1 MASYGLIM
9 NQIALDSEF
18 YVWGCG
24 QDIRRFDGESW
35 EYYDH
40 TNSAVPSG
48 FPYFL
53 DTRSIDIDNE
63 DILWAGVAQGPTAGL
78 NEFAVFSLD
87 TNDVSKG
94 KSWKFSDLGV
104 FNEPQEISLIYSC
117 PFGDDVLAFSTP
129 LNGIGGTG
137 TTGYT
142 EVNGVTGGRLFS
154 YYKEIDKWK
163 EIVPNYIWPH
173 IYDIKAKGYDGK
185 DYFYYVATSEG
196 LFSIPEGSQEVQYLS
211 GGGEII
217 EQAEVYNTK
226 TSEIISDNVYS
237 IDLDE
242 DGNLWI
248 GTDLGLSFFNGKKFW
263 NFYTTDT
270 GLVSPGPVTKIITRP
285 NGHVFFTLGD
295 GELNE
300 GTGLWHFNGSTWTQ
314 FTDGSSLPH
323 SSQTYIQNN
332 NVLDI
337 KLIKHNTK
345 QKSLKLY
352 ENSLWVLCYNALS
365 SFNYDQPHVYGT
377 SKYAGATGWNFTNFN
392 DVVFLNNAPIPKV
405 NKYTWDYP
413 EWRVYQDSYL
423 AKKFPG
429 LDERN
434 LFLTT
439 KLSDIADGSAGKQP
453 YWNNWPIETF
463 EEKQLFDS
471 IDSPYFNDQI
481 QLNKFSPPNPFSGIR
496 PGGITITCST
506 TVKTRHGIKYYIGG
520 NLTGNVEA
528 IFGYDYN
535 GNPASLKNLN
545 PTLGGKTDLTN
556 SGSNSLDFGIMGF
569 VVCYS
574 EYGAVD
580 AIVPF
585 RGYKTFVQDIAPSE
599 DDNFVAVSGYFTR
612 FIEDGPYIWDSLESE
627 NVLRGGPTGAPAGLT
642 NVNYYNQN
650 SSDYPWVGGTS
661 TFAGG
666 FWNYMTTN
674 PPTSTGFSA
683 YGPNSQFDDIEY
695 FSFNYNSV
703 SGNQTSNLQYAV
715 TGNVITINGT
725 TTGGGIFNTSYT
737 IDSIEIPSGNSG
749 LKYYV
754 SYAAGT
760 TGPFSLAYGT
770 NYNFTFNEKRSGI
783 FPSVGL
789 LNSRTQYWDTNL
801 IICNSPF
808 AAKIGRDLG
817 NTTSFTGL
825 GINSDYTSD
834 IRKSY
839 RGLGFRHFPA
849 KYESKR
855 SDLKE
860 TKIDITKYS
869 IDLTIK
875 SYINLTASRPAIK
888 TADVST
894 LKNLWKRTNDG
905 YYTAEKILGTTYPI
919 SLTWAGDSVLSY
931 VRLSAEDL
939 SLMTTSDSTTYQI
952 GASTQSI
959 KNISSTKSM
968 HNDSSTLITG
978 NSNRSFNMCGVD
990 FIATENT
997 YKQFYLIVDSS
1008 GIGLTGGYLDGKS
1021 GTSYLPKVSNN
1032 QSMYYITT
1040 EFGASG
1046 SYFGNNFIADSST
1059 GTYFLT
1065 AGITE
1070 QGTPKTFYST
1080 FVDVP
1085 SSLAYLTDV
1094 ALSGDDQYYISYKGI
1109 TITQPFLVTPYRHV
1123 IKTDMNGV
1131 ILDDI
1136 DFGGT
1141 DLTSFTLSSDED
1153 GNLFMSGY
1161 YTNSLDVDANGY
1173 IYLQANT
1180 GFSLL
1185 SKKYKSE
1192 LGLNMGQI
1200 ISRPGSGAWTWCDVH
1215 STDSGMQIPLMTT
1228 VVFNNYASNIYGKK
1242 NNKWILSDSVTGD
1255 EILNVKNTPY
1265 FIYTFTAPGSYTIY
1279 NSVEDAAGNVYIQT
1293 NPGYIEV
1300 INHKQKNPDDRR
1312 PDFVNSFDYGEPEV
1326 FPGRDYQVHKLSK
1339 DLAEEQAAI
1348 LRDGVIPFGAGFTV
1362 YNNPDATF
1370 RDDK

>member
-9 NQIALDSEF
+9 NQIAIDSEF

-24 QDIRRFDGESW
+24 QDIRKFNGESW

-40 TNSAVPSG
+40 NNSAVPSG

-78 NEFAVFSLD
+78 NEFAVFNLD

-94 KSWKFSDLGV
+94 KSWNFSDLGI
-104 FNEPQEISLIYSC
+104 FNEPQEISLVYSC

-142 EVNGVTGGRLFS
+142 EVNGVTGGRLFR
-154 YYKEIDKWK
+154 YFKEIDKWN
-163 EIVPNYIWPH
+163 EVVPGYNWPH
-173 IYDIKAKGYDGK
+173 IYDIKAKGYSGK
-185 DYFYYVATSEG
+185 EYFYYVATSEG
-196 LFSIPEGSQEVQYLS
+196 LFSIPEGSQEVQYLN
-211 GGGEII
+211 GGGQII

-226 TSEIISDNVYS
+226 TSEIISDNIYS

-248 GTDLGLSFFNGKKFW
+248 GTDIGLSFFNGKKFW
-263 NFYTTDT
+263 NFYSTDT
-270 GLVSPGPVTKIITRP
+270 GIISPGPITKVVARP
-285 NGHVFFTLGD
+285 NGHVFCSIGD

-314 FTDGSSLPH
+314 FTDGTSLPH

-345 QKSLKLY
+345 QKNLKLY
-352 ENSLWVLCYNALS
+352 ENSLWVLCYNDLAT
-365 SFNYDQPHVYGT
+365 FNYDQPHVYGS
-377 SKYAGATGWNFTNFN
+377 SKHAGATGWNFTNFN

-439 KLSDIADGSAGKQP
+439 KLSDIADGSAGKKP

-463 EEKQLFDS
+463 EEKQFLDS
-471 IDSPYFNDQI
+471 IDSPYFNEQI
-481 QLNKFSPPNPFSGIR
+481 QLNKFSPPNPFSGIS
-496 PGGITITCST
+496 PGSIAITCST
-506 TVKTRHGIKYYIGG
+506 TIKTRHGIKYYIGG

-545 PTLGGKTDLTN
+545 PTLGGKTDTVN
-556 SGSNSLDFGIMGF
+556 AGSSSLDSGTMGF
-569 VVCYS
+569 VVCYN
-574 EYGAVD
+574 EYGSVD
-580 AIVPF
+580 SIIPF
-585 RGYKTFVQDIAPSE
+585 RGHRTFVQDIAPSE
-599 DDNFVAVSGYFTR
+599 DGNFISVSGYFTR
-612 FIEDGPYIWDSLESE
+612 FIEDGPYIWDSLETE

-642 NVNYYNQN
+642 NINYYNEYASEFPWASSN
-650 SSDYPWVGGTS
+650 SVIGNGSWEFGTTYPPITAGFCITQSPNQTFEDVTS
-661 TFAGG
+661 IT
-666 FWNYMTTN
+666 
-674 PPTSTGFSA
+674 
-683 YGPNSQFDDIEY
+683 
-695 FSFNYNSV
+695 FNYIDTN
-703 SGNQTSNLQYAV
+703 GNQTSQLQNLV
-715 TGNVITINGT
+715 TGNVINITSVI
-725 TTGGGIFNTSYT
+725 GGVSY
-737 IDSIEIPSGNSG
+737 IIESIETLVGLSG
-749 LKYYV
+749 LKFNV
-754 SYAAGT
+754 SHASGA
-760 TGPFSLAYGT
+760 TGPFIQTIGDVSDFLFYSTKTGV
-770 NYNFTFNEKRSGI
+770 
-783 FPSVGL
+783 FPSVGY
-789 LNSRTQYWDTNL
+789 LNTRTQYWDTNQ

-808 AAKIGRDLG
+808 VAKIGRDLG

-825 GINSDYTSD
+825 GINSDYLSD

-855 SDLKE
+855 TDVKE
-860 TKIDITKYS
+860 TKIDVTKYS
-869 IDLTIK
+869 INLTIK

-894 LKNLWKRTNDG
+894 LKNLWRRNSDG
-905 YYTAEKILGTTYPI
+905 YYTSEKILGVPYNI
-919 SLTWAGDSVLSY
+919 SQTWSGDSVLSY
-931 VRLSAEDL
+931 VRLSSDDL
-939 SLMTTSDSTTYQI
+939 SLMTTSDSTTYEI
-952 GASTQSI
+952 GSSTSSI

-968 HNDSSTLITG
+968 HNDSSTLISG

-990 FIATENT
+990 FISTEGT
-997 YKQFYLIVDSS
+997 YNQFYLIVDNA
-1008 GIGLTGGYLDGKS
+1008 GIGLTGGYLGGKTGS
-1021 GTSYLPKVSNN
+1021 SYLPRVSNN

-1040 EFGASG
+1040 EFGGSG
-1046 SYFGNNFIADSST
+1046 SYLGNNFVADSST

-1065 AGITE
+1065 SGITE
-1070 QGTPKTFYST
+1070 QGTQKTFYST
-1080 FVDVP
+1080 FIDKS
-1085 SSLAYLTDV
+1085 SSLLYLDSV
-1094 ALSGDDQYYISYKGI
+1094 VLSGNDQYYISYRGLDI
-1109 TITQPFLVTPYRHV
+1109 SPTFMVTPYRHV

-1136 DFGGT
+1136 NFGGIDPQT
-1141 DLTSFTLSSDED
+1141 FTLCSDSD

-1161 YTNSLDVDANGY
+1161 YTTSSDVAGDGY
-1173 IYLQANT
+1173 IYLDPNT

-1215 STDSGMQIPLMTT
+1215 STDSGMKIPLMTT
-1228 VVFNNYASNIYGKK
+1228 VVFNNYASNIYGKQ
-1242 NNKWILSDSVTGD
+1242 NNKWILSNSVTGD
-1255 EILNVKNTPY
+1255 EILNVKDTPY
-1265 FIYTFTAPGSYTIY
+1265 FIYTFTAPGNYTIY
-1279 NSVEDAAGNVYIQT
+1279 NSVEDAAGNVYMQT

-1348 LRDGVIPFGAGFTV
+1348 LRDGIIPFGSGFTV

-1370 RDDK
+1370 REDN